1 MSQTPEEFL
10 AGIRSAK
17 LVAIVRGTGGAAAA
31 AAALALMEEGFR
43 YVEVALTTPDAHG
56 VIAAVRAAAPPGA
69 LVGAGTVLSAADV
82 REVEAAGAQFIVTP
96 ALAESIRAAARRG
109 LPVLAGALTPTEVL
123 EGMNR
128 GATLVKLFPAFIGGP
143 RYLKALLDPFPAVPL
158 VAVGGVGAAD
168 AAAYWDAGA
177 AAVGPGSPLV
187 GDAASPGGDLAA
199 MRARARD
206 YLRTA
211 ADHSR
216 QAG

>member
-1 MSQTPEEFL
+1 
-10 AGIRSAK
+10 
-17 LVAIVRGTGGAAAA
+17 
-31 AAALALMEEGFR
+31 
-43 YVEVALTTPDAHG
+43 
-56 VIAAVRAAAPPGA
+56 
-69 LVGAGTVLSAADV
+69 
-82 REVEAAGAQFIVTP
+82 VEAAGAQVIVTP
-96 ALAESIRAAARRG
+96 ARAESNRAAARRG
-109 LPVLAGALTPTEVL
+109 LPVMAGALTPTEVL

-216 QAG
+216 RAG

>member
-1 MSQTPEEFL
+1 MNQTPEDFL
-10 AGIRSAK
+10 AGVRAAK
-17 LVAIVRGTGGAAAA
+17 LVAIVRGTGRDAAT

-43 YVEVALTTPDAHG
+43 YVEVALTTPDAPAA
-56 VIAAVRAAAPPGA
+56 IAAIRASAPPGA
-69 LVGAGTVLSAADV
+69 LVGAGTVLSVTDV
-82 REVEAAGAQFIVTP
+82 KDVVAAGAQFIVTP
-96 ALAESIRAAARRG
+96 ALADSIREAARRD
-109 LPVLAGALTPTEVL
+109 LPVLAGALTPTEVH

-143 RYLKALLDPFPAVPL
+143 RYVKALLDPFPSVPL

-187 GDAASPGGDLAA
+187 GDAASPGGDLDAL
-199 MRARARD
+199 RARARD

-211 ADHSR
+211 AGHPRVD
-216 QAG
+216 G